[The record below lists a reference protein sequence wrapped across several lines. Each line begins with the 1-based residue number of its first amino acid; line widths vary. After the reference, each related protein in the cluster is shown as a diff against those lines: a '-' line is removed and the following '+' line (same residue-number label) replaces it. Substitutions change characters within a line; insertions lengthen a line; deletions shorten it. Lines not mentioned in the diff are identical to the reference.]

1 LRRLH
6 ELPVSGGD
14 STDGCGQARFMRALA
29 RTVLALLAFSMTVSG
44 CGDDEPE
51 LTVCSEVCVSED
63 GTLVTCGMRYDFE
76 GLSDALAERPDLVAL
91 LGFSEVTTCQQ
102 AESATRALD

>member
-1 LRRLH
+1 
-6 ELPVSGGD
+6 LPVSGGD
-14 STDGCGQARFMRALA
+14 STHDGGQALLMRALA
-29 RTVLALLAFSMTVSG
+29 QTVLALLAFSMTISA

-51 LTVCSEVCVSED
+51 LTACSAVCISED
-63 GTLVTCGMRYDFE
+63 GTLVTCGTSYDFE
-76 GLSDALAERPDLVAL
+76 ALSDALAARPDLVAL